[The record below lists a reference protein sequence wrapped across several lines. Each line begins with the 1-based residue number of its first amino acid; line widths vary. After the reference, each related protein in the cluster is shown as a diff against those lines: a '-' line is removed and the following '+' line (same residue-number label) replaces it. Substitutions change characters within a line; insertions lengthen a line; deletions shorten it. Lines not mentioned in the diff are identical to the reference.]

1 MNAATLWEAYR
12 TSRDPSL
19 RDALV
24 EQNLRL
30 VHHVARKMARTL
42 SVEVEV
48 DDLVSAGTIGLI
60 NAIENFDP
68 DRKLAFS
75 TFAAPRIWGAILDDL
90 RRWDHVPRSI
100 RRKQRMLASARDA
113 LAGTLNREPNAQETA
128 EQLGIDIETLWK
140 WEADAQDSVHISLDS
155 PIGTEDGSR
164 TTPLDILVGE
174 EGSALD
180 DRLTLDQEVEH
191 LREELLALGERE
203 RLVLSLYYYEGLKL
217 HQIATILN
225 LTESRISQIRSQ
237 AIRTLRGR
245 MGRLRKEAV

>member
-12 TSRDPSL
+12 THRDPAV

-42 SVEVEV
+42 SVEVDV

-60 NAIENFDP
+60 NAIETFDP
-68 DRKLAFS
+68 DRGLAFS

-90 RRWDHVPRSI
+90 RRWDHVPRSV
-100 RRKQRMLASARDA
+100 RRKQRMLASARES
-113 LAGTLNREPNAQETA
+113 LAGTLNREPNALETA
-128 EQLGIDIETLWK
+128 EQLGIDIETYWK

-155 PIGTEDGSR
+155 PIGNEDGMR
-164 TTPLDILVGE
+164 TTPLDILVGD
-174 EGSALD
+174 EGDAVD
-180 DRLTLDQEVEH
+180 ERLTHDQEVEH

-237 AIRTLRGR
+237 ALRTLRGR